1 MGKRNGKGRRTR
13 LILAGAGMLA
23 IFLAAGGIYFLLHA
37 KKTGAA
43 VPAQA
48 LSVNAGRG
56 TLSTTI
62 VGSGHLEN
70 AEAQKIQVAAGL
82 SIETV
87 AVEAG
92 DTVRAGDVLALV
104 DETALTATIAQ
115 MQSVISELDEQI
127 NEKTGETESQYVT
140 SKVGGRIKKIYAAAK
155 DEVADVMVE
164 EGALLVL
171 SLDGKMAVQ
180 VETEADTSAGA
191 AVSVT
196 LSAGTMVSGT
206 VESCAAGKVTVTLT
220 DDGTV
225 FGDTVTVTDGNG
237 QLLGTGTLCIHQPL
251 EVTGTSGQVSVVHVA
266 ENQWVEAGEELLT
279 LADVSVSAEYQELL
293 AVRTVYKEK
302 LKELLS
308 LADGCA
314 VTAPVDG
321 VIESVTL
328 TEGSTTAVS
337 SSGSTA
343 TEEDPSSIPAVG
355 MAFSGWTAQSSR
367 STGCMMKLST
377 GLTQPAELPD
387 EREADISAN
396 QDGSLGQTG
405 DGGEREQDAADDQTS
420 EDGQGQKGQGENEGQ
435 GHKQD
440 AGDGGQINQQNEV
453 DEEAQQIAGAQ
464 QVTGQ
469 GTGLDTGLDTI
480 QTETVQQSTGVSQAQ
495 TTAEVLTQEVSGNDA
510 EDPFTMPD
518 IQGLQEQV
526 TGFTIAVQDHMLLS
540 VDIDEL
546 DILSVEEGQEVQITM
561 DAAEGKIFTGEVT
574 EVSDSTSGGD
584 GSAKYTVEVTV
595 PKDDLMRVG
604 MSASATI
611 VTEKK
616 EDVVVVPADAV
627 QERGP
632 QIFVY
637 TQYDAASGVLSGETQ
652 VETGMS
658 DGEKVEITSGLAEG
672 DTVYYQKIESQPSQG
687 DSQKDQQEGMFQF
700 DMNGGGQPG
709 GDMPGG
715 GRPDGAP
722 AAGHMGGSGGQ

>member
-23 IFLAAGGIYFLLHA
+23 IFLAAGGVYFLLHA

-92 DTVRAGDVLALV
+92 DTVQAGDVLALV

-180 VETEADTSAGA
+180 VETEADTSVGA

-196 LSAGTMVSGT
+196 LSAGTTVSGT
-206 VESCAAGKVTVTLT
+206 VESCTAGKVTVTLT

-237 QLLGTGTLCIHQPL
+237 RLLGTGTLCIHQPL

-308 LADGCA
+308 MADGCA

-343 TEEDPSSIPAVG
+343 TEENPSSIPAVG

-387 EREADISAN
+387 VREADISAN

-405 DGGEREQDAADDQTS
+405 DGGEREQDAVDDQTS
-420 EDGQGQKGQGENEGQ
+420 EDGQ

-440 AGDGGQINQQNEV
+440 AGDGGQVNQQNEV

-469 GTGLDTGLDTI
+469 DTGLDTI

-495 TTAEVLTQEVSGNDA
+495 TTAEILTQAVSGNDA

-574 EVSDSTSGGD
+574 EVSDSTSGSD

-616 EDVVVVPADAV
+616 EDVVVVPEDAV

-632 QIFVY
+632 QVFVY

-672 DTVYYQKIESQPSQG
+672 DTVYYPKIESQPSQG